1 MNKFLIP
8 DKDCDLYQNFILKSQ
23 KSVIYMLLSTL
34 FFAMMSTM
42 VKYLKDFGAFQLVFF
57 RSLGTLVFTTSF
69 IIYCKIPLWGNQKKL
84 LLLRGLTGTSSMV
97 LFFMALHFMT
107 LGSAVTLRYTAPLF
121 VALLAIL
128 FLGEK
133 IELIQWVFFCI
144 SFLGVVLVKGFDNT
158 VDFIGLGII
167 LLSSLTSAITY
178 ILISKIGPKDHY
190 LVIINYFM
198 LTATLVGA
206 LGSFFQWKTPQ
217 ATEWLYFILLGLF
230 GLIAQIL
237 MTQAFQIGPAYKIAP
252 FKFVEVIFSLA
263 FGVLV
268 FMDVYTFYSILGMI
282 LIIFGL
288 VLNGAY
294 KRNKESL

>member
-1 MNKFLIP
+1 
-8 DKDCDLYQNFILKSQ
+8 
-23 KSVIYMLLSTL
+23 MLLSTL

-69 IIYCKIPLWGNQKKL
+69 IIYWKIPLWGNQKKL
-84 LLLRGLTGTSSMV
+84 LLLRGFTGTISMV

-144 SFLGVVLVKGFDNT
+144 SFLGVVLVKGFDTT
-158 VDFIGLGII
+158 VDFFGLGII

-178 ILISKIGPKDHY
+178 ILISKIGSKDHY
-190 LVIINYFM
+190 MVIINYFM

-206 LGSFFQWKTPQ
+206 SGSFFEWKTPQ

-268 FMDVYTFYSILGMI
+268 FMDVYTFYSVLGMI

-288 VLNGAY
+288 VLNGFY
-294 KRNKESL
+294 KRNKEFS